1 MADRKHLQRR
11 GTVWHY
17 RRRVPEELV
26 KAYGKPYVHQSLHT
40 GSIKE
45 AQKLRNCLDVQFDA
59 EFAQTSAPQP
69 DQTTVKAATLVLNK
83 KTTGGALGRSQIA
96 SRVADYV
103 EAKIGGFARSNE
115 VDPIESEA
123 IKNDLEQERQDMM
136 KALSQ
141 PGNFHRDEWVSRT
154 FEHLFP
160 NPAFSDVTHDQV
172 AEIVRRGL
180 IEVVKGELA
189 VLADEYDRPVSDPL
203 FKALPSQ
210 RTTFGEVA
218 RDFQEREAKNARINN
233 YREQWVERV
242 AAGVSFLIECVGDET
257 PVVDVDFKVCER
269 VQTIIATIPRNRARL
284 YPGLAIDDA
293 VKNARENGAATLA
306 SDSQGRYLD
315 FFRSI
320 MELAQDR
327 RIVAHNPA
335 RNLRPL
341 RRDKVADKDKRK
353 PLSVQQIADFF
364 GSAFYGQWKR
374 GEACTYT
381 KKDRDWRFWLPLI
394 MTFAGMRPS
403 EICQM
408 VASDIRQS
416 KAGTWYAD
424 VVASDED
431 DAGPTK
437 KLKTEQSR
445 RKYPL
450 HPSLIEAGFLDFVAE
465 RREDGADARLFS
477 SLKPGQKGYLSDY
490 PSKRFRNQY
499 LPDAIHL
506 EPRQTFYS
514 FRHSFR
520 DALRR
525 IDAPSDVVAALGGWS
540 EGSKVSDGYGD
551 AGDPDYLVTYVRKI
565 TYPGL
570 VLDFAYTPPPAGSK
584 I

>member
-1 MADRKHLQRR
+1 MADRIHLQRR

-17 RRRVPEELV
+17 RRRVPEQLV

-69 DQTTVKAATLVLNK
+69 NQAPAKSAPLVLNK
-83 KTTGGALGRSQIA
+83 KTTGTALGRSQIA
-96 SRVADYV
+96 NRVADYV
-103 EAKIGGFARSNE
+103 AAKISGFARWNE

-123 IKNDLEQERQDMM
+123 IKNDLEQERQEMM

-154 FEHLFP
+154 FEQLFP
-160 NPAFSDVTHDQV
+160 NPAFSDVTRDQV

-189 VLADEYDRPVSDPL
+189 ILADQYDRPVSDPL
-203 FKALPSQ
+203 FKELPAQ

-218 RDFQEREAKNARINN
+218 RDFQERETKNARINN
-233 YREQWVERV
+233 YREQWIDKV
-242 AAGVSFLIECVGDET
+242 AAGVSLLIECVGDET
-257 PVVDVDFKVCER
+257 PIANVDFKACER
-269 VQTIIATIPRNRARL
+269 VQTIIATMPRNRARL
-284 YPGLAIDDA
+284 YPELTIDEA
-293 VKNARENGAATLA
+293 VKRGREDGAPSLA
-306 SDSQGRYLD
+306 ADSQGRYLD
-315 FFRSI
+315 FFRGI
-320 MELAQDR
+320 MSLAEDR
-327 RIVAHNPA
+327 RIISHNPA

-341 RRDKVADKDKRK
+341 RRDKVASKDKRK
-353 PLSVQQIADFF
+353 PLSVQQITDFF

-374 GEACTYT
+374 GEVCTYK

-408 VASDIRQS
+408 VVSDIRQS
-416 KAGTWYAD
+416 KAGTWFAD

-431 DAGPTK
+431 DAAPAK
-437 KLKTEQSR
+437 SLKTEQSR

-450 HPSLIEAGFLDFVAE
+450 HPALIEAGFLDFVTE
-465 RREDGADARLFS
+465 RRKDGDDARLFG
-477 SLKPGQKGYLSDY
+477 SLKPGEKGYLADY
-490 PSKRFRNQY
+490 PSKRFRNLY
-499 LPDAIHL
+499 LPEAIQL
-506 EPRQTFYS
+506 EARQTFYS

-565 TYPGL
+565 RYPGL
-570 VLDFAYTPPPAGSK
+570 VLDFAYAPLPSD
-584 I
+584 